1 MKKPVEVIERRIGH
15 WRTYG
20 PGDRDDEKL
29 IIAYLDSIPEDA
41 HVCKW
46 PKGVTKEL
54 LVGFAQRSSWDFADL
69 TNTLRALAAIAP
81 EKPKKRMVNFWRHKS
96 WRDME
101 NTVMKS
107 VDDNIF
113 IDGIN
118 GWRKVG
124 GPFEV
129 DA

>member
-1 MKKPVEVIERRIGH
+1 MKKPVESIEKWRDCDSFRIEDH
-15 WRTYG
+15 
-20 PGDRDDEKL
+20 EAIL
-29 IIAYLDSIPEDA
+29 NYLDSIPEDA

-46 PKGVTKEL
+46 PKWVTKEL